1 MYREFLGFDQL
12 LSEKNGRF
20 FVLAHVW
27 ACYKYC
33 NLDFEASA
41 NIDFDYLWAFWI
53 YMGNEKLPS
62 SKE

>member
-41 NIDFDYLWAFWI
+41 NIDFDYLWAF
-53 YMGNEKLPS
+53 
-62 SKE
+62 